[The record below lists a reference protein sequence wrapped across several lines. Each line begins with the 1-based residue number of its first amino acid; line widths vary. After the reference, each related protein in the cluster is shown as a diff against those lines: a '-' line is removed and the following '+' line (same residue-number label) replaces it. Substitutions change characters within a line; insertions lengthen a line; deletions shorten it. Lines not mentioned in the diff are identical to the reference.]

1 MAGGGANTLGG
12 MGGTGGS
19 QSVAQPDFSAP
30 PDMSFFRPSV
40 GDPQF
45 YQPIYMPQY
54 QSYSA
59 SPFSTFGVASYGTS
73 PMMQQD
79 IMSRG
84 MQTTPYYSY
93 GGGNL
98 GMFGMPSFVTPFNMY
113 ARQQNQR
120 RTINPPVDDRRVV
133 QGGPTLDHTFI
144 DLPRVVDNTPVGGGG
159 VGGNFGGGVGGGLG
173 GFGAGGVQPSSDM
186 YTSIGQ
192 QMFADLGRGGSYD
205 DFGGRFDGLMAQP
218 QMQSMARAPIVSRS
232 AQARGTP
239 NVMMRRAE
247 GGITDLLSK

>member
-1 MAGGGANTLGG
+1 MAGGGANTLSGLGG
-12 MGGTGGS
+12 TGGTGGS
-19 QSVAQPDFSAP
+19 QSVAQPNFSAP

-98 GMFGMPSFVTPFNMY
+98 GMFGMPSFVTPFDMY

-120 RTINPPVDDRRVV
+120 RTINPPVEDRRVV
-133 QGGPTLDHTFI
+133 F
-144 DLPRVVDNTPVGGGG
+144 GGGDT
-159 VGGNFGGGVGGGLG
+159 GGVGGGLG
-173 GFGAGGVQPSSDM
+173 GFGAGGAQPSSDM
-186 YTSIGQ
+186 YTPIGQ

-218 QMQSMARAPIVSRS
+218 QMQPMARAPIVSRS

-239 NVMMRRAE
+239 NVMVRRAE